1 MIRTDTRQLS
11 PSRSTQSGLGFQLVR
26 EAGGDRYATVVAIAA
41 ALDNPVAVLLADRTT
56 YGDALDAG
64 STAVET
70 NGAVPWTDGPT
81 LPAVTAAF
89 LAADSTSTVSAL
101 SVPAVTADSAPAARA
116 GADCYAS
123 AAAGH
128 VENCVCAGQAGCA
141 PPAEL
146 R

>member
-1 MIRTDTRQLS
+1 MH
-11 PSRSTQSGLGFQLVR
+11 

-89 LAADSTSTVSAL
+89 LAAYSTSTVSAL
-101 SVPAVTADSAPAARA
+101 SVPAVTADSAAAHA
-116 GADCYAS
+116 GRS
-123 AAAGH
+123 RLLRL
-128 VENCVCAGQAGCA
+128 GCRGA
-141 PPAEL
+141 CREL
-146 R
+146 RLCWSGGVRPARRTQMSSFGTR